1 MTATSVT
8 TPIEPFVLFLNPLP
22 QDGLTAEKAL
32 AIADEAHRAMY
43 RIVEIEVGLRMR

>member
-1 MTATSVT
+1 MTATSVSP
-8 TPIEPFVLFLNPLP
+8 PIEPVVLFRDPLP
-22 QDGLTAEKAL
+22 QDGLAPEKAQ